1 MKILEIHPAKI
12 SLYADITIVYLHLKD
27 PASAWQTLDRAW
39 HLAPTSYYTLLGM
52 TFYFLQIGNFVM
64 AEKACRLLLEV
75 APQDLTA
82 LGFMAEAMLGQERFE
97 EAIKIGAPVVELASI
112 LGELPPQMGVSLVK
126 RMADYLQQKKDF
138 TGAARLWES
147 GAKCQPG
154 DISVMLDWIR
164 ALQLNREQARA
175 RQVLLQASAL
185 SPQNPEVLR
194 LLRQLPAPKNAKY
207 KEHRR

>member
-1 MKILEIHPAKI
+1 
-12 SLYADITIVYLHLKD
+12 
-27 PASAWQTLDRAW
+27 
-39 HLAPTSYYTLLGM
+39 
-52 TFYFLQIGNFVM
+52 
-64 AEKACRLLLEV
+64 
-75 APQDLTA
+75 
-82 LGFMAEAMLGQERFE
+82 
-97 EAIKIGAPVVELASI
+97 
-112 LGELPPQMGVSLVK
+112 
-126 RMADYLQQKKDF
+126 
-138 TGAARLWES
+138 LWES